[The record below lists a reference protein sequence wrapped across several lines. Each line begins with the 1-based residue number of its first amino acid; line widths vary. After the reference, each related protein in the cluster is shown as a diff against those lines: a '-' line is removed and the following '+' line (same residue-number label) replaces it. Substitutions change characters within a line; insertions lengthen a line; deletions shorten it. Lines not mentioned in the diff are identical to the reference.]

1 MLKKVQ
7 EFIHT
12 NQLLAENERVLVGVS
27 GGADSVV
34 LLDILVKLKYDCIV
48 AHCNF
53 HLRGAESD
61 RDEIF
66 VKKLAKTYNLTY
78 KKVDFDTISYV
89 KTHKISI
96 EMAARELRYNWFEKM
111 ATETKATSIA
121 VAHHAD
127 DNIETVL
134 LNLGRGTGLKGIT
147 GMEMRNG
154 KVVRPLLNCY
164 REEIEQYAEQNNLE
178 YVTDSTN
185 TENEYKR
192 NKIRNQIIPLL
203 AELNPSVKATFS
215 QNIRNFKAAW
225 NIYSDKIEQIKAL
238 IVKVKDSQAF
248 IHIQRLKQQTEAQ
261 NVLFEI
267 LSEYNFNSKVVEDI
281 FVGLDSNSGLIY
293 HSPTHRLLKDR
304 EQLIIDEIKETSDA
318 EFLIPEGKS
327 EICEPIKLT
336 FRGFERTE
344 GFKPSKT
351 ADTIHIDADK
361 VKFPLRIRKWQ
372 QGDRF
377 QPFGMTQNK
386 KLSDFFIDE
395 KLSIYEKENCYLLIS
410 DNEIVWVIGMR
421 LDNRFRVDKE
431 TRNILEIST
440 K

>member
-7 EFIHT
+7 EFIRT

-34 LLDILVKLKYDCIV
+34 LLDILVKLNYDCIV

-53 HLRGAESD
+53 HLRDEESD

-66 VKKLAKTYNLTY
+66 VEKLAKANNLTY
-78 KKVDFDTISYV
+78 KKVDFDTIDYA

-96 EMAARELRYNWFEKM
+96 EMAARELRYEWFEKM
-111 ATETKATSIA
+111 ATETNASSIA

-127 DNIETVL
+127 DDIETVL
-134 LNLGRGTGLKGIT
+134 LNLVRGTGLKGIT

-154 KVVRPLLNCY
+154 KVVRPLLDCY
-164 REEIEQYAEQNNLE
+164 REEIEQYAMQNSLQ

-185 TENEYKR
+185 TENEHKR

-203 AELNPSVKATFS
+203 AELNPSVKVTFS

-225 NIYSDKIEQIKAL
+225 NIYSEKIEQIKAL
-238 IVKVKDSQAF
+238 IVSEKEDHVF
-248 IHIQRLKQQTEAQ
+248 IDIQQLKQQTEVQ
-261 NVLFEI
+261 NVLYEI

-281 FVGLDSNSGLIY
+281 FTGLESNSGLMF

-304 EQLIIDEIKETSDA
+304 EQLIIDEIKEANDL
-318 EFLIPEGKS
+318 EFLIPEGENK
-327 EICEPIKLT
+327 INEPIKLI
-336 FRGFERTE
+336 FKRFERSE
-344 GFKPSKT
+344 DFKLSKS
-351 ADTIHIDADK
+351 AHTIHIDEDK
-361 VKFPLRIRKWQ
+361 VTFPLRIRKWQ

-377 QPFGMTQNK
+377 QPFGMRQNK

-395 KLSIYEKENCYLLIS
+395 KLNIYEKENCFLLLS
-410 DNEIVWVIGMR
+410 DNEIVWVIGIR
-421 LDNRFRVDKE
+421 LDNRFRVSEK
-431 TRNILEIST
+431 TQNILEISI